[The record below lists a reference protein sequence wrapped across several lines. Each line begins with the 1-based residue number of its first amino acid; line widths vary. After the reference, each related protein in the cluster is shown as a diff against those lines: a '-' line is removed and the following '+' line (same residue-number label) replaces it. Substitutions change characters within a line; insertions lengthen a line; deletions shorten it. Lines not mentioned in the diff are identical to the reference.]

1 MPRIGILTCSN
12 CTQELNCASA
22 VCLADMRKKRGFFER
37 YQDQEVV
44 LVGIISC
51 AGCPT
56 IGAPEKILRR
66 VKSLASLKVDVI
78 NLSYC
83 MTAVCPFINKY
94 IKVIKEAYPKTE
106 IVEGTHKPRD
116 KGTFQAEVR
125 ELLCIEYR
133 DMTDLILSR

>member
-22 VCLADMRKKRGFFER
+22 VCLADMRKKRGFFEK
-37 YQDQEVV
+37 YQEQEVV

-56 IGAPEKILRR
+56 IGAPEKILKR
-66 VKSLASLKVDVI
+66 VKSLASLKADVI
-78 NLSYC
+78 HLSYC

-94 IKVIKEAYPKTE
+94 IKVIKEAYPKME

-116 KGTFQAEVR
+116 KSIFQAEVR
-125 ELLCIEYR
+125 ELLCIENR

>member
-1 MPRIGILTCSN
+1 MPRIGIITCSN
-12 CTQELNCASA
+12 CTQDLNCASA
-22 VCLADMRKKRGFFER
+22 VCLADMRKKRGFFEKYR
-37 YQDQEVV
+37 EQEVV

-56 IGAPEKILRR
+56 IGAPEKILKR
-66 VKSLASLKVDVI
+66 VKSLASLRADVI
-78 NLSYC
+78 HLSYC

-94 IKVIKEAYPKTE
+94 IKVIKEAYPKIE

-116 KGTFQAEVR
+116 KRIFQAEVR
-125 ELLCIEYR
+125 ELLCIENR

>member
-1 MPRIGILTCSN
+1 MPRIGILTCWN

-22 VCLADMRKKRGFFER
+22 VCLADMRKKKGFFER
-37 YQDQEVV
+37 YKDQETV

-66 VKSLASLKVDVI
+66 VKSLASLRVNVI
-78 NLSYC
+78 HLSYC

-94 IKVIKEAYPKTE
+94 VKVIKETYPNIE

-116 KGTFQAEVR
+116 KVTFQGEVR
-125 ELLCIEYR
+125 ELLCIETK
-133 DMTDLILSR
+133 DMTDLILRR